1 MLHTHGIQQDEVTT
15 NGRFNMALFKQRLI
29 DVAQLGQRIHPKS
42 QARLA
47 KLLGATGD
55 TESITKSI
63 TFVFNTA
70 DARLKRRVE
79 KGVGF
84 VYEKVA
90 D

>member
-1 MLHTHGIQQDEVTT
+1 MLHTHGIKPEEVST
-15 NGRFNMALFKQRLI
+15 NGRFNLGLFKQRLI
-29 DVAQLGQRIHPKS
+29 DVAKVGDRIDPKS

-55 TESITKSI
+55 SETLTKKI
-63 TFVFNTA
+63 VFSFNA
-70 DARLKRRVE
+70 CDSRLKRRVE

-84 VYEKVA
+84 VYEKIS